1 MKSEVVKLG
10 YTPPTR
16 MTLEAFRILG
26 LPNQPSDVKINDK
39 PVEFHYDIQSKVNV
53 NVLSLIENK
62 RHHEV
67 TH

>member
-26 LPNQPSDVKINDK
+26 LPSQPSDVKINNK
-39 PVEFHYDIQSKVNV
+39 PVEFHYDIQTKVNV
-53 NVLSLIENK
+53 NIILSLVEN
-62 RHHEV
+62 
-67 TH
+67 